1 MNIELLNSQEQV
13 KYYDEILKMLVAGD
27 DDFIPPLSARTS
39 TTQSNLN
46 ISKRRE
52 NGILNYFDELK
63 KQRIMVAKE
72 NDKLIAFVSFKE
84 NYTNEE
90 IGEDALPNIY
100 LSTLI
105 VKPEGRGKGLTQMM
119 YKILFKE
126 YENANIFTRTWSTN
140 IAHIKILSKFNF
152 ETLCV
157 LKNHRGVGID
167 TVYFVKRPENN
178 KFIGI

>member
-1 MNIELLNSQEQV
+1 
-13 KYYDEILKMLVAGD
+13 
-27 DDFIPPLSARTS
+27 
-39 TTQSNLN
+39 
-46 ISKRRE
+46 
-52 NGILNYFDELK
+52 
-63 KQRIMVAKE
+63 
-72 NDKLIAFVSFKE
+72 
-84 NYTNEE
+84 
-90 IGEDALPNIY
+90 
-100 LSTLI
+100 
-105 VKPEGRGKGLTQMM
+105 MM